1 MKPETTL
8 KTLSI
13 VALAA
18 ALVACGSPVA
28 STPATSGTG
37 VASAAP
43 AEAPPLPE
51 EATAPA
57 APIRTP
63 PAATAAPA
71 RSAPATAPAPRPA
84 AEARPAAEFRTPPPQ
99 PEPVTMVI
107 PAGTQL
113 DVSFLDSVS
122 SAESQPGDPVRVR
135 VMSDILQ
142 DGIAVVP
149 AGSVVVGSV
158 TEAVPLKKIGGKA
171 RVGVAFTTLELTS
184 GRTASIHTAF
194 SQEGKSET
202 KKDAATI
209 GGATAG
215 GALLGRMIENDD
227 KTKGTVIGAVV
238 GAAAGTA
245 IAAKTHGE
253 EVVIT
258 SGTRV
263 SLQLLESATVT
274 IIP

>member
-1 MKPETTL
+1 MNPETTL
-8 KTLSI
+8 KALSI

-28 STPATSGTG
+28 PTPATSDTETTY
-37 VASAAP
+37 AAP
-43 AEAPPLPE
+43 AEAEPLPE
-51 EATAPA
+51 ETPEPVAPA
-57 APIRTP
+57 RTP
-63 PAATAAPA
+63 APA
-71 RSAPATAPAPRPA
+71 PAPPRSAPATPPAPRPA
-84 AEARPAAEFRTPPPQ
+84 PEARPAEQPRTPPPQ
-99 PEPVTMVI
+99 PQPVTLVI

-142 DGIAVVP
+142 EGIAVVP

-158 TEAVPLKKIGGKA
+158 TEAVPLKKIGGRA
-171 RVGVAFTTLELTS
+171 RVGVAFTRLELTS
-184 GRTASIHTAF
+184 GRTASIHTTF

-215 GALLGRMIENDD
+215 GALLGRMIEDDD
-227 KTKGTVIGAVV
+227 KSKGTLIGAVV

-245 IAAKTHGE
+245 IAAKTDGE
-253 EVVIT
+253 EIVIT

-274 IIP
+274 VTP